1 MRSVDVFSCIGC
13 HAIGLGRAGIE
24 TTAFC
29 EINPFRRA
37 ELAKRFPGKK
47 IYEDIREPGIYHSPK
62 ADIVIGGPPCQKT
75 SKAAAIHGGRTGES
89 LWRFMPSVAFAVGA
103 EWIVVEQPPGNTAWE
118 AEVGDYLSHVSCF
131 HVARIEFG
139 ACDVGA
145 PYLRRR
151 VFLVACT
158 SLPRLE
164 IAWRSVPSAIGRVK
178 RAVNARGDWDPDK
191 LAAIPVDA
199 RSAGEF
205 GMARREMIE
214 ALGDS
219 NPPHMAEVIG
229 LAIMEA
235 T

>member
-37 ELAKRFPGKK
+37 ELAKRFP
-47 IYEDIREPGIYHSPK
+47 
-62 ADIVIGGPPCQKT
+62 
-75 SKAAAIHGGRTGES
+75 
-89 LWRFMPSVAFAVGA
+89 
-103 EWIVVEQPPGNTAWE
+103 
-118 AEVGDYLSHVSCF
+118 
-131 HVARIEFG
+131 
-139 ACDVGA
+139 
-145 PYLRRR
+145 
-151 VFLVACT
+151 
-158 SLPRLE
+158 
-164 IAWRSVPSAIGRVK
+164 
-178 RAVNARGDWDPDK
+178 
-191 LAAIPVDA
+191 AIPVDA